1 MSLLIQPRLRLPDAL
16 DALRELKRALAGG
29 PEAQVIDLATLN
41 DSDSSALA
49 VLLALKRE
57 FGSRVSFANPP
68 DRLRSMARLY
78 GVEPLILGAGEAPS
92 PSASREESHS

>member
-1 MSLLIQPRLRLPDAL
+1 MSLVIPPRLRLPEAM
-16 DALRELKRALAGG
+16 RALQQLRHALASGAH
-29 PEAQVIDLATLN
+29 PQVLDLAVLN

-57 FGSRVSFANPP
+57 FGARISFANPP

-78 GVEPLILGAGEAPS
+78 GAESLILGDS
-92 PSASREESHS
+92 VEESRS

>member
-1 MSLLIQPRLRLPDAL
+1 MSLLIQPRLRLPEAL
-16 DALRELKRALAGG
+16 DALRELRRALAGG
-29 PEAQVIDLATLN
+29 SEPQVLDLATLN

-57 FGSRVSFANPP
+57 FGTRVSFVNPP

-78 GVEPLILGAGEAPS
+78 GIESLILGGCGAAS
-92 PSASREESHS
+92 PRTPHEESRS